1 MMKIRHQSAFVT
13 SKRHLEAHRC
23 CCAALPVALWQKR
36 NDQHDVLWNA
46 ASQDCSSC
54 SECSAQVFFFSMF
67 SVFSLWLVSIQHLI
81 PRCLDFFDF
90 MKVWQ
95 IYCSS
100 WGWRDVSFFRTYH
113 FSVIFLYLVYLSSFC
128 LFSIFSFEM
137 FLFFCFCCC
146 CQCDFSQL
154 QIIVRNYYHLYLK
167 FNCSGRIKYG

>member
-1 MMKIRHQSAFVT
+1 MPLSHLSATSRHIDV
-13 SKRHLEAHRC
+13 
-23 CCAALPVALWQKR
+23 VAQLYQLLYGKKEMT
-36 NDQHDVLWNA
+36 QHDVLWNA

-81 PRCLDFFDF
+81 PRCLDCFDF
-90 MKVWQ
+90 MKVWHL
-95 IYCSS
+95 YCSS

>member
-1 MMKIRHQSAFVT
+1 MPLSHLSATSRHIDVVAQLYQLLYGKKEMT
-13 SKRHLEAHRC
+13 NTMC
-23 CCAALPVALWQKR
+23 CEMLRLRIVPVAL
-36 NDQHDVLWNA
+36 NA
-46 ASQDCSSC
+46 QLRS
-54 SECSAQVFFFSMF
+54 FFSMF

-81 PRCLDFFDF
+81 PRCLDCFDF
-90 MKVWQ
+90 MKVWHL
-95 IYCSS
+95 YCSS

-113 FSVIFLYLVYLSSFC
+113 FSVVFLYLVYLSSFC
-128 LFSIFSFEM
+128 LFSIFSFAM

>member
-36 NDQHDVLWNA
+36 NDPTRCAVKCCVSGLFQLFWML
-46 ASQDCSSC
+46 SSGL
-54 SECSAQVFFFSMF
+54 FFSMF

-81 PRCLDFFDF
+81 PRCLDCFDF
-90 MKVWQ
+90 MKVWHL
-95 IYCSS
+95 YCSS

-113 FSVIFLYLVYLSSFC
+113 FSVVFLYLVYLSSFC